1 MLPRIAIWLATSKT
15 GRAFAAA
22 GALLVGIGAA
32 LLKVYS
38 AGRAAE
44 RDRQDKTSLDNL
56 RDRAR
61 LEDQLQAET
70 PDQRRKRIEQWAR
83 DRE

>member
-15 GRAFAAA
+15 GRALTAV
-22 GALLVGIGAA
+22 GALLAAIGAA
-32 LLKVYS
+32 LLKAYS
-38 AGRAAE
+38 AGRAVE
-44 RDRQDKTSLDNL
+44 RDRQDKSSLDNL
-56 RDRAR
+56 RERAR

-70 PDQRRKRIEQWAR
+70 PDQRKKRMDLWAR